1 VDTSSPLRVHALIA
15 SLTWGGAEMLL
26 SEFAAGAQAAGIE
39 LSVGFLDDRDGSPAA
54 ERLRRRGVEPILA
67 EINGPRPLLNR
78 TDHRTVRE
86 HLAAVR
92 PDVLHTH
99 LGYADMLGGMAA
111 RSLDIPMVST
121 LHVMQWYRSVRNP
134 SLYAKERLMSL
145 VRRRCAAR
153 VIAVSEAARRAFL
166 ETGWDSPERVITVH
180 NGIVAEPQPGSG
192 RALRERLGIGPDD
205 LVATMLTVLRRGKGH
220 DTAVAAVSSLRER
233 FPGLRLVIAGD
244 GPDRLE
250 IERAASVLGDTAVLT
265 GHVDEVMPLLDAT
278 DVLLHP
284 TLVDAFPTAL
294 LEAMAA
300 GVPIV
305 ASAVGG
311 IPEIVEDGLTG
322 VLVPAPP
329 DAEHVAAA
337 LAPLLEDA
345 AERRRLG
352 EAGRARY
359 ERDFTAEAWALRM
372 RQVYEAAMT
381 NGADRG

>member
-1 VDTSSPLRVHALIA
+1 MDTSRPLRVHALIA

-39 LSVGFLDDRDGSPAA
+39 LTVGFLDDRDGSPAA

-78 TDHRTVRE
+78 TDHRVVRE

-111 RSLDIPMVST
+111 RSLDVPMVST

-180 NGIVAEPQPGSG
+180 NGIVAERQPGSG

-220 DTAVAAVSSLRER
+220 DTAVAAVLSLRER

-244 GPDRLE
+244 GPDREE

-300 GVPIV
+300 SVPIV

-372 RQVYEAAMT
+372 RQVYEAAMS